1 VDEGKRMERGERAV
15 PSYRWGE
22 RHDEEVDAA
31 RRVAVERGMDH
42 TQIADLGRRRTV
54 AWSGVRIRND
64 AEVTVGVQQGT
75 VLGEEQHDR
84 E

>member
-1 VDEGKRMERGERAV
+1 MERSERAV
-15 PSYRWGE
+15 STYRWGE
-22 RHDEEVDAA
+22 RHDVETDAA

-42 TQIADLGRRRTV
+42 TQIAALGRRRMT

-64 AEVTVGVQQGT
+64 AEVTVGVQQGA
-75 VLGEEQHDR
+75 VLREEQHDR